1 MADTPYLEMTE
12 REELRAMKA
21 VTMRLFQELSESD
34 QREIVE
40 LARKMCQVTRR
51 HRRTSRGWETY
62 AAPVGGI

>member
-12 REELRAMKA
+12 EEKELRAIKA

-40 LARKMCQVTRR
+40 LARKMR
-51 HRRTSRGWETY
+51 E
-62 AAPVGGI
+62 AKEAK